1 MALDIPAHLSRRAT
15 AFSRVWIPLRTA
27 TGAAAAAAGASVWP
41 ESLAFDAGAAD
52 AANVPCSPIPS

>member
-1 MALDIPAHLSRRAT
+1 MRDSTSIAQAMDKHDTVGLDLVAMC
-15 AFSRVWIPLRTA
+15 VD
-27 TGAAAAAAGASVWP
+27 AAAAAGASVWP